1 MIDLLDS
8 MITVIE
14 PEMTGQI
21 ARWGGNYATWQS
33 NVQDMKDFILA
44 RCSIMNDGFIPC
56 YPTLSGPYNVTV
68 EIVGIG
74 EVEMSDDNI
83 INEINT
89 PQVFSRFGGVNLPFE
104 VKSGTFVNWE
114 VIPAGVYAFDPLVD
128 TLELEL
134 QGDVTVIAN
143 FIPPTPTRDIVYK
156 VEPAGTSTSIDV
168 NGVNMNIFPTTINY
182 TIGDTV
188 SVIPRIDPLWG
199 FSYWETDSVIMMP
212 LNTNPIDS
220 FYVDYHDTVV
230 LHIYELPTIKAFISG
245 NDTIC
250 DNEENPAEVSVSFSG
265 LSPFT
270 FVYKHNG
277 IEQDPI
283 PTDLNPYIITTNEQ
297 GVYELISFSDAT
309 EIGGISGQAFVTVLP
324 SPNAA
329 FHLTDSDT
337 LNILDATTEF
347 IDDSEGNIVS
357 WEWNFG
363 DNTAYD
369 YTELP
374 THTFPETPS
383 VYTVSLVVTDENSCK
398 STTSRNI
405 TIQDKYW
412 IYIPNSFTP
421 DFDQINDKFCISYN
435 GIREETFNFIVYDRV
450 STVVYSTTNIYD
462 LDCNNGWDGKHQTTG
477 EDLPMGMYV
486 YEVYF
491 QDFEGWKN
499 QDYGNIYIIR

>member
-1 MIDLLDS
+1 MAVDVLFSLEI
-8 MITVIE
+8 I
-14 PEMTGQI
+14 
-21 ARWGGNYATWQS
+21 
-33 NVQDMKDFILA
+33 
-44 RCSIMNDGFIPC
+44 
-56 YPTLSGPYNVTV
+56 TLS
-68 EIVGIG
+68 
-74 EVEMSDDNI
+74 
-83 INEINT
+83 
-89 PQVFSRFGGVNLPFE
+89 
-104 VKSGTFVNWE
+104 
-114 VIPAGVYAFDPLVD
+114 
-128 TLELEL
+128 
-134 QGDVTVIAN
+134 AN
-143 FIPPTPTRDIVYK
+143 
-156 VEPAGTSTSIDV
+156 
-168 NGVNMNIFPTTINY
+168 
-182 TIGDTV
+182 
-188 SVIPRIDPLWG
+188 
-199 FSYWETDSVIMMP
+199 
-212 LNTNPIDS
+212 IDS
-220 FYVDYHDTVV
+220 DYYFVGWQYDSITMLNGNSLVNSFVSEYNDVV
-230 LHIYELPTIKAFISG
+230 RLIIELKPPLKAFISG

-265 LSPFT
+265 GISPFT

-283 PTDLNPYIITTNEQ
+283 PTDLNPYIIKTNEQ
-297 GVYELISFSDAT
+297 GSYKLVSFSDVSG
-309 EIGGISGQAFVTVLP
+309 EIGWISGSAFVTVLP

-329 FHLTDSDT
+329 FHITDSDT

-421 DFDQINDKFCISYN
+421 DFDQTNDKFCISYN

-486 YEVYF
+486 YEIYF
-491 QDFEGWKN
+491 QDFEGWKH
-499 QDYGNIYIIR
+499 QDLGNIFIIR